1 MLECLIDNSTA
12 FGQAK
17 PKPPLPGSQEDK
29 AQSAMG
35 PVKSEGH
42 DNGNDKSAME
52 VGDQK
57 PEEVQVVDIDNDTH
71 NKHKDDQET
80 EQNDLEKWWES
91 SSKRKKKKKPNKAWW
106 DQEEAQKEDNAN
118 EEGKDKAAT
127 DEKVEKDDTPKT
139 SSVVDAAPEAE
150 KQIEKL
156 HPVEF
161 LGCTL
166 RLAYIHIIN
175 IEV

>member
-1 MLECLIDNSTA
+1 MLEFLIDHSTA

>member
-1 MLECLIDNSTA
+1 MLEFLIDHSTA

-118 EEGKDKAAT
+118 EEGKDRPPQMRKWRKMT
-127 DEKVEKDDTPKT
+127 RPRRHLWLMQHQRLRSRLRSCIQW
-139 SSVVDAAPEAE
+139 SS
-150 KQIEKL
+150 
-156 HPVEF
+156 
-161 LGCTL
+161 
-166 RLAYIHIIN
+166 LA
-175 IEV
+175 VL

>member
-1 MLECLIDNSTA
+1 
-12 FGQAK
+12 AK

-156 HPVEF
+156 HPV
-161 LGCTL
+161 
-166 RLAYIHIIN
+166 
-175 IEV
+175 